1 MIPTTMTAARMSNTM
16 TTPAT
21 TPPVL
26 LAAVGVSPPVVTVAA
41 CGEVASTR
49 SIKGTI
55 NLLGG
60 EVVMTSVTETQCNI
74 VNG

>member
-26 LAAVGVSPPVVTVAA
+26 LAPVSPPVVAVAV
-41 CGEVASTR
+41 GRLLVHGHV
-49 SIKGTI
+49 KGTI

-60 EVVMTSVTETQCNI
+60 EVVMTPITETQHI
-74 VNG
+74 IILIIQ

>member
-1 MIPTTMTAARMSNTM
+1 MIPITMTAARMSNTM

-26 LAAVGVSPPVVTVAA
+26 LAPSVPVERLLVQSK
-41 CGEVASTR
+41 E
-49 SIKGTI
+49 TI
-55 NLLGG
+55 HSLGG
-60 EVVMTSVTETQCNI
+60 EVVMMTSVTETQDNT

>member
-26 LAAVGVSPPVVTVAA
+26 LAPSVAVGRLLVHCHAVKETN
-41 CGEVASTR
+41 
-49 SIKGTI
+49 

-60 EVVMTSVTETQCNI
+60 EVVMTSVTETQHNI
-74 VNG
+74 VTG

>member
-26 LAAVGVSPPVVTVAA
+26 LSVVGVSPLVVAVAV
-41 CGEVASTR
+41 GR
-49 SIKGTI
+49 
-55 NLLGG
+55 LLVHG
-60 EVVMTSVTETQCNI
+60 Q
-74 VNG
+74 